1 MLPCPGAWGWKEKG
15 LLAVNIADARRPR
28 LTYSVPTS
36 AKGEHA
42 LSTTGCLQDVAL
54 RFFAAPDC

>member
-1 MLPCPGAWGWKEKG
+1 MGREG
-15 LLAVNIADARRPR
+15 LLAVNIADAPHPF

>member
-1 MLPCPGAWGWKEKG
+1 MGREG
-15 LLAVNIADARRPR
+15 LLAVNIADAPRPC

-36 AKGEHA
+36 AEGEHA
-42 LSTTGCLQDVAL
+42 LPTTGCLQDVAL